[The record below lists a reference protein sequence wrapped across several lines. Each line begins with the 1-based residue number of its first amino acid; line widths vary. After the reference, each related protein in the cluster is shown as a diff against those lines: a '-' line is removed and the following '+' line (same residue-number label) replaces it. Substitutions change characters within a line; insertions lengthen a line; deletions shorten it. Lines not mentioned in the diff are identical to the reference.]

1 MNFQRPSNIPEHAA
15 SKMVAM
21 VERGAPRD
29 FRDIHAVCHAGLMNP
44 EQCWELWRQRQT
56 LADSDADRVR
66 ATLALQ
72 IHLERIA
79 LHRPLAQIEDPTER
93 AEAEQLRRWFVE
105 EFIHVSLD

>member
-1 MNFQRPSNIPEHAA
+1 MDFQRPSNIPEHAA

-29 FRDIHAVCHAGLMNP
+29 FRDIHAICHAGLATP
-44 EQCWELWRQRQT
+44 ARCWELWRQRQALT
-56 LADSDADRVR
+56 DSDTDTAR

-72 IHLERIA
+72 IHLERIT
-79 LHRPLAQIEDPTER
+79 LHRPLAQIVNPHER
-93 AEAEQLRRWFVE
+93 ASAEQLRRWFVK